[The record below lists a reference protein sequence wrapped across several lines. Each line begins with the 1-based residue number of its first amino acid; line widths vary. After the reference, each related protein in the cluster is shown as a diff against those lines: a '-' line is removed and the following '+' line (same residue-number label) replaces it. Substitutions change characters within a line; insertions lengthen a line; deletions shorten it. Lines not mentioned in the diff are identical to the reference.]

1 MPVFFFTVEQQE
13 RAIVERFGKFVRVAG
28 PGLQRKSPFVE
39 KVAGRMSLQVEQ
51 LNADIETK
59 TRDNVFVVVKLA
71 IQYMVGADEAK
82 VKDAFYKLDDPEV
95 QMKSY
100 AFDVVRSHIP
110 TMDLDE
116 AYADADTIAKHIQDT
131 LQRQMADY
139 GYEIIK
145 ALITNIEPDQRVKD
159 AMNNI
164 NAARRNQE
172 AATAQGEGDKT
183 LRIKKAEAESESMR
197 LHGEGVAAERKAIA
211 HGLKD
216 SLALIADEDGIDA
229 REAMAL
235 VALTQYMDTIRSVGE
250 HGNMTTLLLPALAGR
265 GRLVDGAGPR
275 GHAHRQPRC
284 GRRVGRRQ
292 RRRARR
298 SDQRGRPGRLS
309 PKRDQ
314 SSGQTM
320 DDPSQG
326 MLAFLGVP
334 ADPRLL
340 DEDLVNVPAAEQYH
354 AAGRRHAQARPA
366 GRGWIG
372 PHRRQLDRWGGDRA
386 LRRLAGSV
394 QWRRRVRRRAR
405 RDRHPVGGHAL
416 GMGARRRIR
425 GRDHRRTPA
434 RAYPRARRRDWLAAI
449 QPYPRFSVS
458 TSVLDDAST
467 RVERVLHRPVLTAR
481 QHVHASCARR
491 TPRRPSTLHAPA
503 DVIAAT
509 VEDDAPGSAD

>member
-71 IQYMVGADEAK
+71 IQYMVGAEESK

-116 AYADADTIAKHIQDT
+116 AYADADTIAKHIQET

-197 LHGEGVAAERKAIA
+197 LHGEGVAAEREAIA
-211 HGLKD
+211 HGLKE

-250 HGNMTTLLLPALAGR
+250 HGNMTTLLLPASPSAVGSLMEQVREGILTGNLAGDAAT
-265 GRLVDGAGPR
+265 GGNGGAR
-275 GHAHRQPRC
+275 T
-284 GRRVGRRQ
+284 
-292 RRRARR
+292 RA
-298 SDQRGRPGRLS
+298 
-309 PKRDQ
+309 
-314 SSGQTM
+314 
-320 DDPSQG
+320 PSQ
-326 MLAFLGVP
+326 
-334 ADPRLL
+334 
-340 DEDLVNVPAAEQYH
+340 
-354 AAGRRHAQARPA
+354 
-366 GRGWIG
+366 
-372 PHRRQLDRWGGDRA
+372 
-386 LRRLAGSV
+386 
-394 QWRRRVRRRAR
+394 
-405 RDRHPVGGHAL
+405 
-416 GMGARRRIR
+416 
-425 GRDHRRTPA
+425 
-434 RAYPRARRRDWLAAI
+434 
-449 QPYPRFSVS
+449 
-458 TSVLDDAST
+458 
-467 RVERVLHRPVLTAR
+467 
-481 QHVHASCARR
+481 
-491 TPRRPSTLHAPA
+491 TPREGKS
-503 DVIAAT
+503 
-509 VEDDAPGSAD
+509 